1 MIQTRREPN
10 ALGAFLEAVPAG
22 RTFRKVNESRRGCQ
36 DDFERPGLAFCLYQ
50 LSQREKLNV
59 QLSSAFR
66 EVRGKSAQ
74 VAVVGGEGPVQLGHQ
89 AADGRSPVYEDNIP
103 AGFSKIQRSFNSSH
117 TGPDDEGPVASY
129 LMMIFHIYP
138 NTVFCPLPNK
148 QKGCKE

>member
-1 MIQTRREPN
+1 MIQARREPN

-22 RTFRKVNESRRGCQ
+22 RAFRKVNESRRGGQ
-36 DDFERPGLAFCLYQ
+36 GNLERPGLAFCFHQ
-50 LSQREKLNV
+50 LSHREKLNV

-74 VAVVGGEGPVQLGHQ
+74 VAVVRRECAVQLGHQ
-89 AADGRSPVYEDNIP
+89 AADGRSLVYEDHIP

-117 TGPDDEGPVASY
+117 TGPDDKGSVAFY
-129 LMMIFHIYP
+129 PIMIFHIYP

-148 QKGCKE
+148 QKG